1 MLQGQQVGQVLVSGA
16 VMSLISLWGNP
27 PRGTPLHDGWFP
39 LFSLSVLLVLS
50 LEQQWLDEP
59 TCNVE
64 ILHRAQMEQDVYIYG
79 IRTYHIY
86 INI

>member
-1 MLQGQQVGQVLVSGA
+1 MHCGVSVSELYGA
-16 VMSLISLWGNP
+16 IQCLIAI
-27 PRGTPLHDGWFP
+27 
-39 LFSLSVLLVLS
+39 FSLSVLLVFS
-50 LEQQWLDEP
+50 LGQQWLHES

-64 ILHRAQMEQDVYIYG
+64 ILHHAQMGQDVYIYG